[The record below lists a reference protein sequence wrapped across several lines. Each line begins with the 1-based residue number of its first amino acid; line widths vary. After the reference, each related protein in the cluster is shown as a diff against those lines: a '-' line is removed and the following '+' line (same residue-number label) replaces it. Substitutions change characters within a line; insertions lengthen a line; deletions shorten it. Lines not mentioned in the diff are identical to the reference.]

1 MNRMLRIKLLTVAL
15 FATILCNAQSE
26 YTLVKDQFY
35 NNAESNEKLFDED
48 DLSFLM
54 TPLNELSL
62 NKNYILADFRNR
74 WKPQTGWIKD
84 VSFLRLYVRD
94 KKQERPDDSYFEDEY
109 SRYLNCKEN
118 GVTYQVEDNKVPYIW
133 PFDKI
138 RLSGTQ
144 MSIWQAYLLSESRY
158 MFGMRN
164 EANYNNEYILAS
176 VEDVD
181 SVISLLN
188 SWESYSLQNKD
199 DSTKINGEGLQSL
212 NEILFLLDSLQNI
225 KKKNLEPVFTYQG
238 DSVTIEHYTF
248 LEFYGLAKCKA
259 TMHLSQDH
267 KRVKDIEEKG
277 VEILAK
283 YTNMVF
289 Y

>member
-158 MFGMRN
+158 MFGM
-164 EANYNNEYILAS
+164 
-176 VEDVD
+176 
-181 SVISLLN
+181 
-188 SWESYSLQNKD
+188 
-199 DSTKINGEGLQSL
+199 
-212 NEILFLLDSLQNI
+212 
-225 KKKNLEPVFTYQG
+225 
-238 DSVTIEHYTF
+238 
-248 LEFYGLAKCKA
+248 
-259 TMHLSQDH
+259 
-267 KRVKDIEEKG
+267 
-277 VEILAK
+277 
-283 YTNMVF
+283 
-289 Y
+289 